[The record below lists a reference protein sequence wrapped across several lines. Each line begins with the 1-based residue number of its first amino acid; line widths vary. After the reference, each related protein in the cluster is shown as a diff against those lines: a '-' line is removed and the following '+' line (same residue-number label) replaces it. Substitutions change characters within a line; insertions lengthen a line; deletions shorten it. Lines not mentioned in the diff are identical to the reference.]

1 MMGKFMKITRFAAD
15 WIAPVGFFT
24 VMFFIWIAACI
35 VALVDL

>member
-1 MMGKFMKITRFAAD
+1 MRAKIKKIAD